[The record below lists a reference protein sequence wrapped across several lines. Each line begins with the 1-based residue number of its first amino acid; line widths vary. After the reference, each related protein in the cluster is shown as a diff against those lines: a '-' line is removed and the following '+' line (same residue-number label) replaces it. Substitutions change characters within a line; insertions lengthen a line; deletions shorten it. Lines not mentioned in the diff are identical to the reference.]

1 MSMTLEEVI
10 THAEAAIRLPK
21 SAMQIHDIAQN
32 PDTELA
38 ELVAAVETDP
48 AFSARLLRLANSSLY
63 SRGVEVSSLDQ
74 AIGRVGNNEVS
85 QLALVLS
92 AAEEFSALETDLMK
106 MTSFWKH
113 SLTTAILARNIMR
126 SLKLKADGVFSA
138 GLLHDMGL
146 LVLFHVQTAEMRDV
160 LQQALEQD
168 EDSVIAM
175 ERELLGFDHTLVGS
189 TIAEDWKLP
198 GAIGAA
204 IRFHHAPSE
213 ADVFPEIVASV
224 ALANA
229 IESAELP
236 DEEYQGPV
244 EIDADFRQEIQGII
258 NIERVAEQ
266 EAAMLRTAELEAQQL
281 LSYF

>member
-10 THAEAAIRLPK
+10 SHAEAAIRLPK

-32 PDTELA
+32 PETELS

-92 AAEEFSALETDLMK
+92 AAEEFSGLETDLMK

-126 SLKLKADGVFSA
+126 SLKLRADGVFSA

-146 LVLFHVQTAEMRDV
+146 LVLFHVQTAQMRDV

-168 EDSVIAM
+168 EDRVIDM
-175 ERELLGFDHTLVGS
+175 EREMFGFDHTVVGK
-189 TIAEDWKLP
+189 TIADDWQLP
-198 GAIGAA
+198 GAIGAT
-204 IRFHHAPSE
+204 IRYHHAPE
-213 ADVFPEIVASV
+213 DADSHCEVVASV

-229 IESAELP
+229 IESADQP
-236 DEEYQGPV
+236 DDDHEGSVAIATP
-244 EIDADFRQEIQGII
+244 FRESIQRII
-258 NIERVAEQ
+258 NIEPIADR
-266 EAAMLRTAELEAQQL
+266 EAQMLRSAQSEAEELQT
-281 LSYF
+281 YF